1 MSKRTK
7 PNHNPRNPN
16 ICRTCKI
23 NTIGKNRM
31 ALGHSV
37 CQACSKREE
46 TEWWANTA
54 KVAKAKSELSATQPF
69 HNIEA
74 KGGNDEQS

>member
-23 NTIGKNRM
+23 NTIGKNRI

-54 KVAKAKSELSATQPF
+54 KVAKAKSELSHQI
-69 HNIEA
+69 NLSVSE
-74 KGGNDEQS
+74 KEKDEQHEH

>member
-1 MSKRTK
+1 MSKQTK

-46 TEWWANTA
+46 TEWWAKT
-54 KVAKAKSELSATQPF
+54 AKAKSELSETQPF

-74 KGGNDEQS
+74 KGGNDEQP